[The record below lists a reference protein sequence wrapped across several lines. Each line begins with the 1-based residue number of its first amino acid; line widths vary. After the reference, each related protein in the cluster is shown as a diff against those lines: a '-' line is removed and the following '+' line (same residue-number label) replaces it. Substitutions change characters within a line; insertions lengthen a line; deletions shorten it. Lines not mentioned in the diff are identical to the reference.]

1 RVAAA
6 GGLALTT
13 AVRVVHRVHDHT
25 ADGRALALP
34 PHAAG
39 LAPVD
44 VGLLGVADLSD
55 RGAAGDLHHPHLAGG
70 HAQRGVVALLGQQ
83 LDLGAGGAA
92 QLGTAARLQLDRVH
106 ERTRGD
112 VAQREAVA
120 GLDVRRRAVL
130 DAVAL
135 LQAGGRQD
143 VALLAVHVVQQ
154 RDAGGPV
161 RVVLDV
167 SDLGRDAVLVVPAEV
182 DDAVGTLVAAAL
194 VAGGDAAV
202 PVPPA
207 LGVERTH
214 QGLLRL
220 GARDLREV
228 AHAGAATTRCRRLVL
243 TNAHLLRAFLY
254 MCCWSKRSD
263 AANGRIRR

>member
-1 RVAAA
+1 HEGALLKATWHQTCSLPLLLAAAPTPHDVLVAGLVLAAGTAFLLTRGVHRVAAA

-106 ERTRGD
+106 ERT
-112 VAQREAVA
+112 
-120 GLDVRRRAVL
+120 
-130 DAVAL
+130 
-135 LQAGGRQD
+135 
-143 VALLAVHVVQQ
+143 
-154 RDAGGPV
+154 
-161 RVVLDV
+161 
-167 SDLGRDAVLVVPAEV
+167 
-182 DDAVGTLVAAAL
+182 
-194 VAGGDAAV
+194 
-202 PVPPA
+202 
-207 LGVERTH
+207 
-214 QGLLRL
+214 
-220 GARDLREV
+220 
-228 AHAGAATTRCRRLVL
+228 
-243 TNAHLLRAFLY
+243 
-254 MCCWSKRSD
+254 
-263 AANGRIRR
+263 